1 MKDKGKFIKNLL
13 IFVLLIILTFYI
25 LLKDQNILEIFS
37 IISSIKIQYIL
48 VGILCM
54 AIYIILEAVNIGRT
68 LKALNEKSNFLS
80 NIKYALIGFF
90 FSAITPAASGGQ
102 PMQIYYM
109 YKDNISISNSTLALL
124 LNLLSMQISTIGIA
138 LVSLIFNY
146 GYLNNFLIACFAL
159 GVFLNSTAL
168 ILLLIAIFS
177 KRMSAGLIN
186 IAIKV
191 LRFFRIKNI
200 EQKKEKFEYEL
211 KQYQENAVF
220 VRNNV
225 RLILKTL
232 VTTLIQFLIYYSI
245 TYWVYLSFGFTEH
258 NILQLISMQSV
269 LYATV
274 SGIPSPGA
282 VGVSEGAFMQIF
294 RQIYPE
300 TTISSAVLLNRG
312 INFYLFVLVSGIVI
326 IINQLRMNREDKVKE

>member
-191 LRFFRIKNI
+191 LRFLRIKNI

>member
-109 YKDNISISNSTLALL
+109 YKNNISISNSTLALL

-138 LVSLIFNY
+138 LISLIFNY
-146 GYLNNFLIACFAL
+146 GYLNNFLIACFVL

>member
-1 MKDKGKFIKNLL
+1 
-13 IFVLLIILTFYI
+13 
-25 LLKDQNILEIFS
+25 
-37 IISSIKIQYIL
+37 
-48 VGILCM
+48 
-54 AIYIILEAVNIGRT
+54 
-68 LKALNEKSNFLS
+68 
-80 NIKYALIGFF
+80 
-90 FSAITPAASGGQ
+90 
-102 PMQIYYM
+102 
-109 YKDNISISNSTLALL
+109 
-124 LNLLSMQISTIGIA
+124 
-138 LVSLIFNY
+138 
-146 GYLNNFLIACFAL
+146 
-159 GVFLNSTAL
+159 
-168 ILLLIAIFS
+168 
-177 KRMSAGLIN
+177 MSAGLIN

-191 LRFFRIKNI
+191 LRFLRIKNI

>member
-90 FSAITPAASGGQ
+90 FSAITPTASGGQ

-191 LRFFRIKNI
+191 LRFLRIKNI

>member
-13 IFVLLIILTFYI
+13 IFVLLIILTFYF

-191 LRFFRIKNI
+191 LRFLRIKNI

>member
-191 LRFFRIKNI
+191 LRFLRIKNI

-269 LYATV
+269 VYATV

>member
-1 MKDKGKFIKNLL
+1 MNDKGKFIKNLL

-191 LRFFRIKNI
+191 LRFLRIKNI

>member
-191 LRFFRIKNI
+191 LRFLRIKNI

-220 VRNNV
+220 LRNNV

>member
-191 LRFFRIKNI
+191 LRFLRIKNI

-300 TTISSAVLLNRG
+300 TTIALNCCR
-312 INFYLFVLVSGIVI
+312 SGH
-326 IINQLRMNREDKVKE
+326 LS